1 MNIGIDFDNTI
12 AQYVTSFGEVA
23 MEEGI
28 IDENWEGKGKTEL
41 RDYLRRQLDG
51 EKTWMKLQGRVYG
64 KYMHRAEMLPGVSNF
79 LMSCKRRNHNLFI
92 VSHKTEYGHFDPGRI
107 SLRQEALKWMEAKQF
122 FDQNYFGIARENVF
136 FADTR
141 EEKVR
146 KISQLKCD
154 WFIDDLP
161 EVFGE
166 KNFPQ
171 KTKKILFA
179 KFDGNKIDNDIS
191 PIDNWSDISDVV
203 LGHTTDED
211 VIFWANQLVGQ
222 LIEKIEK
229 IPGRGNSK
237 VYKAIASDGNNYALK
252 HYPEQIEGSRP
263 RLETEFNALRLLH
276 QRNIKNVPK
285 AIENDVDL
293 NLGLYDWINGE
304 EVFSPAN
311 NDLDQ
316 AIDFIKKLYSLSQNI
331 DGNDIDLASEA
342 CLSAKD
348 FISQIEKRLLRLKLV
363 SKSFLELS
371 TFLERTFEPLWAEVK
386 YEIISLWPFES
397 RDYILPKKKQTLSPS
412 DFGFHNCIK
421 LNDGGLKFIDFDYF
435 GWDDPV
441 KVTADF
447 IWHPAMNLNRGL
459 TDKWKIAMLN
469 IFSSDSQFEDRLNAA
484 LPLYGLRWA
493 LIILNEFLPGFA
505 DRRKEAGDT
514 ETYNIDKIRKI
525 QLKKAQHYC
534 DKVKTMI
541 TQVTFA

>member
-23 MEEGI
+23 LEEGI
-28 IDENWEGKGKTEL
+28 IDGNWECKGKTEL
-41 RDYLRRQLDG
+41 RDHLRRQPNGD
-51 EKTWMKLQGRVYG
+51 KIWMKLQGLVYG
-64 KYMHRAEMLPGVSNF
+64 KYMHRAEMLPGVANF

-122 FDQNYFGIARENVF
+122 FDQNYFGIERENVF
-136 FADTR
+136 FTDTR

-161 EVFGE
+161 EVFEE
-166 KNFPQ
+166 KNFSQ
-171 KTKKILFA
+171 DTKKILLA
-179 KFDGNKIDNDIS
+179 KFDGNKIDSDVS

-203 LGHTTDED
+203 LGYTTDED
-211 VIFWANQLVGQ
+211 VIFWANQLAGQ
-222 LIEKIEK
+222 LIEKVEK
-229 IPGRGNSK
+229 ITGRGNSK
-237 VYKAIASDGNNYALK
+237 VYKAIASDGNSYALK
-252 HYPEQIEGSRP
+252 HYPKIEGSRP

-276 QRNIKNVPK
+276 QHNIKNVPK
-285 AIENDVDL
+285 AVENDVDL
-293 NLGLYDWINGE
+293 NFGLYDWINGE
-304 EVFSPAN
+304 KVFSPAN

-316 AIDFIKKLYSLSQNI
+316 AIDFIKKLYTLSQKI

-363 SKSFLELS
+363 SKGFPELS

-441 KVTADF
+441 KLTADF

-459 TDKWKIAMLN
+459 TEKWKIAMLN

-505 DRRKEAGDT
+505 DRRKEAGET
-514 ETYNIDKIRKI
+514 ETYNIDKIRRI

-541 TQVTFA
+541 KQVTFA